1 MAYYESMNVA
11 IVGFA
16 TEGRVSAEY
25 WASLGYAVTV
35 CDRND
40 AIDVPA
46 AYEKQLGDDYLRDLD
61 RFDVIVRSA
70 GINPNVLLADNPT
83 IGPKITTAINEFL
96 RACPTKNTIGITG
109 TKGKGTTS
117 TLTTKML
124 EAAGKKVWLGGNI
137 GRSPLEFID
146 EIKLDDWVVLELS
159 SYQLSDLEYAAHIA
173 ACLLVVPEH
182 LDWHEDVPD
191 YIRAKKRLFEH
202 QAADDLAI
210 YYAESENSHGIAL
223 ASPGQHIPYYQ
234 SPGAYVS
241 NGAICIDNQII
252 CKTAELKLIG
262 KHNWQNACAAT
273 TIAWNAGIRD
283 VPALRT
289 ALQNFSGL
297 PHRIEYLRTVDGIS
311 YYNDSFATGLHAT
324 TAAVAAINEPKVMI
338 LGGHDR
344 MLPLEDFTYFVSE
357 NQSTIR
363 TLLIIGASAE
373 RLAAALDDAEY
384 SNYVID
390 SESKTMPAIV
400 AHAQKLA
407 QPGDAIV
414 LSPGFASFG
423 LFNNFEERGNLFRA
437 VVEAL

>member
-1 MAYYESMNVA
+1 MNIA

-146 EIKLDDWVVLELS
+146 EIKPDDWVVLELS
-159 SYQLSDLEYAAHIA
+159 SFQLYDIKQSTHIA
-173 ACLLVVPEH
+173 VCLMVVPEH
-182 LDWHEDVPD
+182 LNWHVDMAD
-191 YIRAKKRLFEH
+191 YTTAKKRLFTL
-202 QAADDLAI
+202 QKNDDVAI
-210 YYAESENSHGIAL
+210 YYAENEASRQIAMSSPAATFAYYAAPMARVEKTSIVIEDQTICDTSELPLLG
-223 ASPGQHIPYYQ
+223 
-234 SPGAYVS
+234 
-241 NGAICIDNQII
+241 
-252 CKTAELKLIG
+252 T
-262 KHNWQNACAAT
+262 HNWQNVCAAL
-273 TIAWNAGIRD
+273 TISWQAGVHDLDAIRS
-283 VPALRT
+283 VLTR
-289 ALQNFSGL
+289 FSGL
-297 PHRIEYLRTVDGIS
+297 DHRLEFVREIEGVK
-311 YYNDSFATGLHAT
+311 YYDDSFGT
-324 TAAVAAINEPKVMI
+324 TPETAIVALRAFKAPKIVI
-338 LGGHDR
+338 LGGSDKGA
-344 MLPLEDFTYFVSE
+344 DYSE
-357 NQSTIR
+357 LAEAVAYSKIR
-363 TLLIIGASAE
+363 KVLLIGEQAE
-373 RLAAALDDAEY
+373 KIRQSLEKTGFTNYGLGGTTMYEIVSNAQRFAE
-384 SNYVID
+384 
-390 SESKTMPAIV
+390 
-400 AHAQKLA
+400 
-407 QPGDAIV
+407 PGDVV
-414 LSPGFASFG
+414 LLSTACASFG
-423 LFNNFEERGNLFRA
+423 LFTDYKDRGDQFKTAVRA
-437 VVEAL
+437 LV